1 MLLITAK
8 DAGMWNRHVKL
19 FDGLTPFAGAAAGWI
34 FGREVHRKAA
44 VDYKTAAATF
54 KRNALKGRDLA
65 VAVKSATE
73 AAGAVEAGGNGQP
86 TMESGV

>member
-1 MLLITAK
+1 
-8 DAGMWNRHVKL
+8 
-19 FDGLTPFAGAAAGWI
+19 
-34 FGREVHRKAA
+34 